1 MILRPPRST
10 RTDTLFPYTTLSRS
24 PHLCRGASAR
34 QFGERPARKDR
45 ARNTGGTGAMERL
58 TVELGARSYD
68 IVIVDGMLIAVGAQ
82 VAPRMQRQRTM
93 IVPDSHVAH
102 LYLARFYASPAA
114 AVVPTSSLVLP
125 AGQGPKSLPGSAPL
139 PP

>member
-68 IVIVDGMLIAVGAQ
+68 IVIGDGLLDAVGAQ
-82 VAPRMQRQRTM
+82 VAPRLKRPRTM
-93 IVPDSHVAH
+93 IVTDAHVAD
-102 LYLARFYASPAA
+102 LYLEIGRASCRER
-114 AVVPTSSLVLP
+114 VGKTV
-125 AGQGPKSLPGSAPL
+125 
-139 PP
+139 

>member
-34 QFGERPARKDR
+34 QFGERPARKGR

-68 IVIVDGMLIAVGAQ
+68 IVIGDGLLDAVGAQ
-82 VAPRMQRQRTM
+82 VAPRLKRSEEHTSELQSLMRISYAVFCLKKKNKEKESTKRHRRTN
-93 IVPDSHVAH
+93 DN
-102 LYLARFYASPAA
+102 
-114 AVVPTSSLVLP
+114 
-125 AGQGPKSLPGSAPL
+125 
-139 PP
+139 